1 MASINDQFEQ
11 GRIPI
16 KVLSYK
22 DAIKKLAQCDELII
36 DYLPSDDGITD
47 PSYHI
52 YIADHNDP
60 ENLID
65 ITNLIIKEIL
75 PNAKINA
82 NEFQILIEGVRDPT
96 SLKNIINFIYK
107 RFTYPENI
115 EGFDYARDS
124 SKLFGP
130 TTVSVLLKNTDNT
143 ILLPVTTIDN
153 VYDNSGN
160 TIEDRLNNIT
170 RVGFGVTY
178 VRATEDY
185 QTEFIFD
192 YPFENYSDFIEVRV
206 GGTYISKDRYS
217 VTNVT
222 VNDVVKGKI
231 TFLDING
238 NYPIEVGRRIDILF
252 IYNTK
257 AISGANE
264 YIYGHNIAD
273 GSIPSSKLEKLSD
286 SYTLNDSTSVASSSA
301 LYKLF
306 YAVLYELHSNNKALL
321 WGIDNNDT
329 NYMNFSTQE
338 TISNGAIITL
348 TLLKDKTSFS
358 NIRIN
363 DTNYSLKNIDGSNF
377 RPTKIKAGTTIRI
390 LLDTSSML
398 AYVLSDNIF
407 KNKKVQS
414 VFTCTSDNEGIT
426 TIPYDFNSNNDP
438 SSDIIVYRNGVRLF
452 EYIDYTL
459 NSDNT
464 ITLEV
469 RVNGPSA
476 SNPLSEGE
484 RIVFE
489 TNRI

>member
-1 MASINDQFEQ
+1 M
-11 GRIPI
+11 
-16 KVLSYK
+16 
-22 DAIKKLAQCDELII
+22 
-36 DYLPSDDGITD
+36 
-47 PSYHI
+47 
-52 YIADHNDP
+52 
-60 ENLID
+60 
-65 ITNLIIKEIL
+65 
-75 PNAKINA
+75 
-82 NEFQILIEGVRDPT
+82 
-96 SLKNIINFIYK
+96 
-107 RFTYPENI
+107 
-115 EGFDYARDS
+115 
-124 SKLFGP
+124 
-130 TTVSVLLKNTDNT
+130 
-143 ILLPVTTIDN
+143 
-153 VYDNSGN
+153 
-160 TIEDRLNNIT
+160 
-170 RVGFGVTY
+170 
-178 VRATEDY
+178 
-185 QTEFIFD
+185 
-192 YPFENYSDFIEVRV
+192 
-206 GGTYISKDRYS
+206 
-217 VTNVT
+217 
-222 VNDVVKGKI
+222 
-231 TFLDING
+231 
-238 NYPIEVGRRIDILF
+238 
-252 IYNTK
+252 
-257 AISGANE
+257 
-264 YIYGHNIAD
+264 
-273 GSIPSSKLEKLSD
+273 
-286 SYTLNDSTSVASSSA
+286 
-301 LYKLF
+301 
-306 YAVLYELHSNNKALL
+306 HSNNKALL

-407 KNKKVQS
+407 RNKKVQS